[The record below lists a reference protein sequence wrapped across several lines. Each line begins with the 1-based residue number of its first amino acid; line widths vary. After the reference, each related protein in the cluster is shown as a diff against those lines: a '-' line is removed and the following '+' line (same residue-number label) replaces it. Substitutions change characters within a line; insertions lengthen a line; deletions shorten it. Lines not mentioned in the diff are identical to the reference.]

1 MAGTNPSGLDQVI
14 LNFLSLGCR
23 YDDRTGLLRY
33 RTWGPIAHHL
43 NSMGYSTPT
52 EQKPWT
58 AKSLA
63 NYYRRHLQ
71 DRDGRLQASK
81 RQASKWQAASR
92 R

>member
-14 LNFLSLGCR
+14 LNVLSLGCR
-23 YDDRTGLLRY
+23 YDDRTGLLKLG
-33 RTWGPIAHHL
+33 TWGPVAYHL
-43 NSMGYSTPT
+43 NCMGFSTPT

-63 NYYRRHLQ
+63 NCYRRHLQ
-71 DRDGRLQASK
+71 DRDGRLRASK
-81 RQASKWQAASR
+81 RQAASR